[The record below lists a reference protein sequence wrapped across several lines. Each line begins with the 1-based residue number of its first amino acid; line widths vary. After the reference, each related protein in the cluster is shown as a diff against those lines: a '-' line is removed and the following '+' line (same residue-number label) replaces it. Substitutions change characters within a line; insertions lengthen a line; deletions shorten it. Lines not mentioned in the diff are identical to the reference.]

1 MVESKAIPK
10 KITNQDVEEMIAG
23 IQFNYILREGLC
35 GADLSECDMS
45 ELDFEHF
52 KLLCYDEST
61 HFSDEQIKRFNPMKL
76 LELAKLPMES
86 LREVHSKGINASGV
100 KVAII
105 DTNIEQNNIRDLY
118 GGRVEYVE
126 SQYEGEIESHGATVL
141 DSFMQ
146 IAPNAE
152 VQYYPLDK
160 KDKVN
165 KANHLFEYIKQS
177 TQSGVKVI
185 SLSNDL
191 ENIMGD
197 RIDEVRDYLDTN
209 GVTLIDSPT
218 FYRDFTYCF
227 RDIQFDG
234 AETYKKCLCEPED
247 SSHRNFWNKIVS
259 MYQSKLKEYNL
270 SNIADLKKQLEEK
283 GETELLRRIIEFEPI
298 LQFEEFSEGKNSPLH
313 FLKQREKSNELSK
326 RNNNVEV
333 PCGGRTLDGKYWG
346 TSSASYTIP
355 VIAGMFAMCKQIT
368 PQIKYEDF
376 VTLCKEASQIIDGCN
391 LIQPQILMDKVR
403 EKATNV
409 EKISQTEIDRR
420 KEFEDVSFFH
430 DQKSTEFIK
439 DEQGQRRYI
448 VPAQT
453 IGKATVHTT
462 LEKKQEAQRVGAI
475 DMREIEQV
483 KEVDDV
489 TKISIDEKER
499 EK

>member
-76 LELAKLPMES
+76 LELAKLLMES

-126 SQYEGEIESHGATVL
+126 SQYEGEIEPHGATVL
-141 DSFMQ
+141 GSFMQ

-165 KANHLFEYIKQS
+165 KANHLFGYIKKA

-283 GETELLRRIIEFEPI
+283 VETELLRRIIEFEPI

-355 VIAGMFAMCKQIT
+355 EIAGMFAMCKQT
-368 PQIKYEDF
+368 
-376 VTLCKEASQIIDGCN
+376 SQKNNRCN

-453 IGKATVHTT
+453 IGKATVHTP
-462 LEKKQEAQRVGAI
+462 LEQKQEAERVGES
-475 DMREIEQV
+475 DMKEIEQ
-483 KEVDDV
+483 
-489 TKISIDEKER
+489 TKFDGKKSNNAFPEGHDE
-499 EK
+499 